1 MLLSTATVACNQVPT
16 ETPED
21 FAFVFKSTFAGVYT
35 LNTFNGTFRRITR
48 SAGDTTISFHLTKS
62 QLDSVYALMRD
73 IDFFS
78 LPEYLEPE
86 GGTMDFPS
94 PWSSYDVRAN
104 GVLKHVSFGGSFTSG
119 VFAMQNV
126 RRLNEL
132 LIEMVTNSL
141 EYRQLPHSAE
151 GVPQL

>member
-1 MLLSTATVACNQVPT
+1 
-16 ETPED
+16 
-21 FAFVFKSTFAGVYT
+21 
-35 LNTFNGTFRRITR
+35 
-48 SAGDTTISFHLTKS
+48 
-62 QLDSVYALMRD
+62 MRD